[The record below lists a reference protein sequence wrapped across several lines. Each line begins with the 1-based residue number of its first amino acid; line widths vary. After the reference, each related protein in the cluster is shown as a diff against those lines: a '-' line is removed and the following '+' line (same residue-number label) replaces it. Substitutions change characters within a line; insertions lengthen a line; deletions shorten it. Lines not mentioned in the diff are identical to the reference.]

1 MILSE
6 ATRLHKS
13 TFIRLCFIPRIN
25 KMDVM
30 PNTDTFSIVVGFER
44 AEELLSVMGNG
55 CDFVVCCTRE
65 IVTHFETQS
74 TSVQIHT
81 PKFRGSSSQWDA
93 CDGGQCIVNEPLG
106 RTKWDATAPVL
117 DKSDVA
123 RLFAEYQTV
132 WLLRGGGGLW
142 LRGWDATMPG
152 EWRDGSQCWQEL
164 AVVGATGPR
173 ARGDGWLHDA
183 GTDACEAQS
192 AVGLPLLDFSEVL
205 ELGMGIGAVTEESAL
220 VATTALRSS
229 NWLLV
234 AAGRRWVSWRN
245 EPTLSTAQSV
255 ACVEFPLS
263 LVQQLTGLLEW
274 AYCGGCSGGAL
285 VCRVGWRG
293 PGLVRVTTDLGAVR
307 PCADGAVPRAD
318 GAVPRAIDIL
328 LAI

>member
-1 MILSE
+1 VALFE

-13 TFIRLCFIPRIN
+13 TPKYFDFISRIS
-25 KMDVM
+25 KMDVI
-30 PNTDTFSIVVGFER
+30 PDTGTFSIVAGFER

-74 TSVQIHT
+74 ASVQIHT
-81 PKFRGSSSQWDA
+81 PKFRGSSSQWRA
-93 CDGGQCIVNEPLG
+93 REGGQCIVDEPLG

-123 RLFAEYQTV
+123 RLFAGYKTV
-132 WLLRGGGGLW
+132 WLLRGGGGRW
-142 LRGWDATMPG
+142 LRGWDAAMPG
-152 EWRDGSQCWQEL
+152 EWRDGAQRWQEL

-192 AVGLPLLDFSEVL
+192 AVGLPLLDLSEVL
-205 ELGMGIGAVTEESAL
+205 ELGTGIGAVTGESAL
-220 VATTALRSS
+220 VATTGPRSS

-234 AAGRRWVSWRN
+234 AAGRRWFSWRN

-255 ACVEFPLS
+255 ARVEFPLS
-263 LVQQLTGLLEW
+263 LVQQLAGLLGW

-307 PCADGAVPRAD
+307 PCAG
-318 GAVPRAIDIL
+318 GAVPRAIDML